1 MRIIFSLCALL
12 LFASVAQCQT
22 SSKLPCDFSGNLLTT
37 REGNIVRFNS
47 DEMKERAT
55 RKVDLDSPLIKQLDF
70 RSVMVVEVLV
80 GKSGEV
86 VCMKTISGISL
97 ARKSVEAALKEW
109 KFKPEK
115 LDGKPVAYLGQLNF
129 VLCNLDCGKEAFGVT
144 LLK

>member
-1 MRIIFSLCALL
+1 MRLVFSLCALL
-12 LFASVAQCQT
+12 LLASFAQGQVSP
-22 SSKLPCDFSGNLLTT
+22 KLPCDFSGNLLTT
-37 REGNIVRFNS
+37 REGNAVRFNS

-55 RKVDLDSPLIKQLDF
+55 HKVDLDSPLLKQLDF

-86 VCMKTISGISL
+86 VCTKTISGSSL
-97 ARKSVEAALKEW
+97 ARKPVEAALQEW

-115 LDGKPVAYLGQLNF
+115 LDGKPAAYLGQLNF
-129 VLCNLDCGKEAFGVT
+129 LLCNLDCGKEAFGVT